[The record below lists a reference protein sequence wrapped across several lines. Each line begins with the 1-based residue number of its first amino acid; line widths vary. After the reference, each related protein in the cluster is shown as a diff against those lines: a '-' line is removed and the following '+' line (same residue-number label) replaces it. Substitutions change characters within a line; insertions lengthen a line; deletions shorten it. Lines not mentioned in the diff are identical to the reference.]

1 METKKP
7 KIAYFSM
14 EFALDSAI
22 PNYAGGLGVLAT
34 DIVRSAA
41 DMEIDMI
48 GVSLIYHQEDEPEKA
63 FDLSKYFE
71 KVDQSIEI
79 DIEGRKVEVTA
90 WKHDVKG
97 QSGHIVPIYFL
108 STYLPTNEPWDRD
121 LTRYL
126 YSSNQYT
133 RLCQEAILGAGGLK
147 MLRVLGHDDIDVF
160 HMNEGHASFLTLERL
175 KEEKGD
181 RQAVIDSC
189 VFTTHTP
196 IPAGHDRFPHE
207 LVKKTLGSL
216 IPDNISKLASESEF
230 HTTILALRMSRLVN
244 GVSKK
249 HAEVCKK
256 MFPDHNFLGITN
268 GVHLP
273 SWASQETKAFLD
285 QIAPDWQV
293 APRSIESVL
302 DVPIESIAELRQKN
316 KKTLVDYINAHPD
329 YLVHAHELEADDYFD
344 EETLTMTFSRRFV
357 PYKRPLLLFNNL
369 DRLREIG
376 FKKIQ
381 LIFNGLCHPGDEFC
395 SNIMKELLHLQS
407 QLRGQIRLAV
417 VPDRNLDN
425 SKIFAAGSDV
435 WLNNPEPPMEACGTS
450 GMKSALNGGVNF
462 STLDGWWIEAAEMM
476 PHAGWAC
483 GCDTAGHDAFDCDEI
498 YSALSMICETYYNN
512 RAKWLEMVRDSMS
525 LAAQFNTHRNVQD
538 YLDNMWMPCISEKT

>member
-1 METKKP
+1 MEAKKP

-14 EFALDSAI
+14 EFALSSAI
-22 PNYAGGLGVLAT
+22 PNYAGGLGVLAM

-41 DMEIDMI
+41 DMEVDMI
-48 GVSLIYHQEDEPEKA
+48 GMSLIYHQNDDPDSA
-63 FDLSKYFE
+63 FDFTQYFE
-71 KVDQSIEI
+71 KVDQSIHLE
-79 DIEGRKVEVTA
+79 IEGRQVEVTA
-90 WKHDVKG
+90 WKYEVKG
-97 QSGHIVPIYFL
+97 QTGHIVPIYFL
-108 STYLPTNEPWDRD
+108 SAFLPNNEAWDRD
-121 LTRYL
+121 LTKHL
-126 YSSNQYT
+126 YDSNQYT

-147 MLRVLGHDDIDVF
+147 MLRALGHDDIDVF

-207 LVKKTLGSL
+207 LVKKTLGDL
-216 IPDNISKLASESEF
+216 IPDNITKLASESEF

-256 MFPDHNFLGITN
+256 MFPDYNFLGITN

-273 SWASQETKAFLD
+273 SWASDETKAFLGK
-285 QIAPDWQV
+285 V
-293 APRSIESVL
+293 APEWQNAPACIESVL
-302 DVPIESIAELRQKN
+302 DVSIEEVAALRKVN
-316 KKTLVDYINAHPD
+316 KKALVDYINSHPD
-329 YLVHAHELEADDYFD
+329 YLLSATKLEAEDYFD
-344 EETLTMTFSRRFV
+344 EDTLTITFSRRFV
-357 PYKRPLLLFNNL
+357 PYKRPLLLFNKV

-395 SNIMKELLHLQS
+395 SNIMQELTHLQGR
-407 QLRGQIRLAV
+407 LRGQIRLAV
-417 VPDRNLDN
+417 VPERNLDN

-450 GMKSALNGGVNF
+450 GMKAALNGGVNF
-462 STLDGWWIEAAEMM
+462 STLDGWWIEAAQMH
-476 PHAGWAC
+476 PNSGWAC
-483 GCDTAGHDAFDCDEI
+483 GCDAPGHDAFDCDEI
-498 YSALSMICETYYNN
+498 YSALSMICETYYNDQ
-512 RAKWLEMVRDSMS
+512 AKWLEMARESMS
-525 LAAQFNTHRNVQD
+525 LAAHFNTHRNVKD
-538 YLDNMWMPCISEKT
+538 YLDNMWTPCISERT